1 MGTMLIVAAEQVSGA
16 HVMRA
21 RHKNGLS
28 HLQILGT
35 QRKKRLMRL
44 RSENLMYGCL
54 REYVL
59 LCVTW

>member
-21 RHKNGLS
+21 R
-28 HLQILGT
+28 Q
-35 QRKKRLMRL
+35 
-44 RSENLMYGCL
+44 ENTWYAEEEALDAFAIRESYVYGCL

>member
-21 RHKNGLS
+21 RHKK
-28 HLQILGT
+28 ILGT

-44 RSENLMYGCL
+44 RSENLMYMDVSVNM
-54 REYVL
+54 YYSVL
-59 LCVTW
+59 HGDEGD